1 MLKRIC
7 MNKGCRK
14 QIEDFRT
21 QACRF
26 CNACSRLRA
35 RECQKR
41 KNDRRATIREFAKI
55 KLTVGGYLVRNN

>member
-1 MLKRIC
+1 

-14 QIEDFRT
+14 QLEDFRT
-21 QACRF
+21 KACRF

-41 KNDRRATIREFAKI
+41 KNNRRATIREFKKI
-55 KLTVGGYLVRNN
+55 KITLGGYFETN